1 MGFTKEEI
9 KDIVKET
16 LEYQI
21 SKIDLL
27 PFTSDS
33 KLIVH
38 VTFRESFP
46 KEQLLSVTQN
56 IKKIFTDG
64 LGLGK
69 GQFVVIP
76 HFPHSEFD
84 VEVTVVKDD

>member
-1 MGFTKEEI
+1 MDFTKEQI

-33 KLIVH
+33 KLIVN
-38 VTFRESFP
+38 VTFKKDLT
-46 KEQLLSVTQN
+46 KEQLLSIVKN
-56 IKKIFTDG
+56 IRNVFTES
-64 LGLGK
+64 LGLER

-76 HFPHSEFD
+76 HFPQNEYD

>member
-1 MGFTKEEI
+1 MDFTREEI

-38 VTFRESFP
+38 ITFRKDFP
-46 KEQLLSVTQN
+46 REQLLSIVMN
-56 IKKIFTDG
+56 IKKIFTNG
-64 LGLGK
+64 LGLEE
-69 GQFVVIP
+69 GQLVVIP
-76 HFPHSEFD
+76 HSPQSEFD
-84 VEVTVVKDD
+84 IEVTVVKDD